1 MQDEIKEESEHLKIQ
16 FLLTGIGISLGY
28 AVFVASN
35 DRSKFLDGKSL
46 RFLTLGELPELNV
59 SKDVLRTISLIDV
72 LWLHK
77 ENEKIVCAFEIEKTT
92 FKTHGF
98 INLTS

>member
-1 MQDEIKEESEHLKIQ
+1 MQDEVKEESEHLKIQ

-35 DRSKFLDGKSL
+35 DRSKFLDGNSL

-59 SKDVLRTISLIDV
+59 SKDLINRV
-72 LWLHK
+72 R
-77 ENEKIVCAFEIEKTT
+77 V
-92 FKTHGF
+92 
-98 INLTS
+98 